1 MLNKKIYAVLK
12 TFSLSLLVF
21 QCLTAYASDNHGE
34 LDGFYVTKK
43 GWAESQ
49 ELRPGDPIAG
59 EQLGRFKV
67 VLKRK
72 GWDSLPDSEKD
83 RIRKKLVISGV
94 FHGLVQDPFGQQG
107 GPFIEHKFSNLSR
120 DGVLYTLNDKAS
132 IVPGKPCTFSIQETL
147 NIERGAGIYQ
157 DLQPGGIVT
166 LEGTINYCTSQNDF
180 EVVPNK
186 GGLCF
191 GVCE

>member
-1 MLNKKIYAVLK
+1 MLNKKNYAALK
-12 TFSLSLLVF
+12 SFSFSLLVF
-21 QCLTAYASDNHGE
+21 QCLSANASDNHGE

-43 GWAESQ
+43 GWVESQ

-72 GWDSLPDSEKD
+72 GWDLLEAPEKD
-83 RIRKKLVISGV
+83 RIRKKLVISGI
-94 FHGLVQDPFGQQG
+94 FHGLVQDPFGS
-107 GPFIEHKFSNLSR
+107 PIIEHKLSNLSR
-120 DGVLYTLNDKAS
+120 DGVLYTLNDTVS
-132 IVPGKPCTFSIQETL
+132 IKPGEPCTFSIQETL

-166 LEGTINYCTSQNDF
+166 LKGIINYCTSQNDF